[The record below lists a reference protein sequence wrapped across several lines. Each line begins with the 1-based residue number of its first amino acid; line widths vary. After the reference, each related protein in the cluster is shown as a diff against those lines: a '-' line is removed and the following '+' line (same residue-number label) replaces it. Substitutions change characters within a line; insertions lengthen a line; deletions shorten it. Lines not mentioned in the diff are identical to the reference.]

1 MFVVN
6 NRWFVIVRKMFCS
19 FFYNYYLYYQ
29 VTHIIYSPPLLAP
42 CVSLIFL
49 AECLM
54 FERDAAIW
62 NRKKFEKRPLLV
74 KEDKSILAYRR
85 WYAQFYSQHSP
96 SYHSAIKSLQW

>member
-1 MFVVN
+1 M
-6 NRWFVIVRKMFCS
+6 
-19 FFYNYYLYYQ
+19 L
-29 VTHIIYSPPLLAP
+29 
-42 CVSLIFL
+42 FL

-54 FERDAAIW
+54 FERDVAIW
-62 NRKKFEKRPLLV
+62 NRKKFEKQPLLV